1 MRFLDTNVVL
11 RYLTGDDPAK
21 AQACYELFQ
30 RVQRGDEELF
40 TTESVAAEV
49 AYVLSSPRGP
59 YRLGHAE
66 IASRLHPILA
76 LRGVR
81 MPRKQ
86 VCLRALDFFAR
97 HDALDI
103 EDALALA
110 HMERLGI
117 TEIVSY
123 DRDFDDAPGV
133 TRTEP

>member
-11 RYLTGDDPAK
+11 RDLTGDDPAK
-21 AQACYELFQ
+21 ARACYELFQ

-59 YRLGHAE
+59 YRLAHAE

-81 MPRKQ
+81 LPQKQ

-97 HDALDI
+97 HDGLDI

-117 TEIVSY
+117 DEIVSH
-123 DRDFDDAPGV
+123 DRDFDDIPEV
-133 TRTEP
+133 TRIEP